1 MWTAEYSN
9 DKVVLSSST
18 GERITIPAEA
28 AINIDPDRLH
38 DAAVSHLEQK
48 CAEMGL
54 EDVAIMGNGE
64 RLNTMEGYANDETY
78 IVIDIHTP
86 KYTVQTS
93 IVSDEN
99 SDETFTFDTFEE
111 RDEAVE
117 TFISTLKS

>member
-1 MWTAEYSN
+1 MWSAEYSN

-18 GERITIPAEA
+18 GERVIIPAEA
-28 AINIDPDRLH
+28 AVNIDPDRLH

-48 CAEMGL
+48 CAELGL
-54 EDVAIMGNGE
+54 EDVAIMGDGE

-86 KYTVQTS
+86 KYTVQSS
-93 IVSDEN
+93 IVPDDS
-99 SDETFTFDTFEE
+99 SDETFIFETFEE

-117 TFISTLKS
+117 AFISTLKR

>member
-1 MWTAEYSN
+1 MWTAEYLN

-18 GERITIPAEA
+18 GERMTIPAEA
-28 AINIDPDRLH
+28 AMNIDPDRLH

-54 EDVAIMGNGE
+54 EDVAIMGDGE
-64 RLNTMEGYANDETY
+64 KINTMEGYANNETY
-78 IVIDIHTP
+78 IIIDIHSP
-86 KYTVQTS
+86 QYTVQSS
-93 IVSDEN
+93 IVPDEN

-117 TFISTLKS
+117 AFISTLKS

>member
-18 GERITIPAEA
+18 GEHVTIPAEA
-28 AINIDPDRLH
+28 AMYIDPDRLH

-54 EDVAIMGNGE
+54 EDVAIMGDGE
-64 RLNTMEGYANDETY
+64 KLNTMEGYANDETY
-78 IVIDIHTP
+78 IIIDIHDP
-86 KYTVQTS
+86 QYTVQSS
-93 IVSDEN
+93 IVPDE
-99 SDETFTFDTFEE
+99 STDETFVFETFEE

-117 TFISTLKS
+117 TFISSLKS

>member
-9 DKVVLSSST
+9 DKVVLSSNT

-38 DAAVSHLEQK
+38 DAVVSHLEQK
-48 CAEMGL
+48 CADLGL
-54 EDVAIMGNGE
+54 EDVAIMGDGE
-64 RLNTMEGYANDETY
+64 RLNTMEGYANNETY

-99 SDETFTFDTFEE
+99 SDETFVFDTFEE

-117 TFISTLKS
+117 TFISASKN

>member
-9 DKVVLSSST
+9 DKVVLSSNT

-48 CAEMGL
+48 CADLGL
-54 EDVAIMGNGE
+54 EDVAIMGDGE
-64 RLNTMEGYANDETY
+64 RLNTMEGYANNETY
-78 IVIDIHTP
+78 IIIDIHSP
-86 KYTVQTS
+86 QYTVQSS
-93 IVSDEN
+93 IVPDKN
-99 SDETFTFDTFEE
+99 SDETFTFDTFKE

-117 TFISTLKS
+117 TFISASKN

>member
-18 GERITIPAEA
+18 GEHITIPAEA

-48 CAEMGL
+48 CADLGL
-54 EDVAIMGNGE
+54 EDVAIMGDGE
-64 RLNTMEGYANDETY
+64 RLNTMEGYANNETY
-78 IVIDIHTP
+78 IIIDIHSP
-86 KYTVQTS
+86 QYTVQSS
-93 IVSDEN
+93 IVPDEN
-99 SDETFTFDTFEE
+99 SDETFVFDTFKE

-117 TFISTLKS
+117 TFISASKN